1 MARRF
6 HERQLQD
13 APERIAAL
21 IHPEAEMTLVVN
33 DFGSVQGRDEII
45 AMPGEARQRMIY
57 SAWVERCEKI
67 DETTLLLRGQA
78 RYPLERGLAH
88 STVDWQPLIVTPEVA
103 IITGTAIYEEPPSVY
118 SNLWVLRLDADGRCR
133 EFTEWWMLHPAEPKQ
148 PA

>member
-1 MARRF
+1 MEAMARRF

-21 IHPEAEMTLVVN
+21 IHPSAEMALVVN
-33 DFGSVQGRDEII
+33 DFGSVQGRDQIV
-45 AMPGEARQRMIY
+45 ALLGEARQRMIY

-88 STVDWQPLIVTPEVA
+88 STVYWLDSFQDELLWRVQAFRTETEARAAYESQQSASSPASEEGEGRVEPLQE
-103 IITGTAIYEEPPSVY
+103 
-118 SNLWVLRLDADGRCR
+118 R
-133 EFTEWWMLHPAEPKQ
+133 
-148 PA
+148 